1 MTATRHPALT
11 VEAADAALKPFGLR
25 VTPWSSVKFLVWKG
39 DDCKTY
45 RLAQIA
51 ELIDT
56 YRRYA

>member
-1 MTATRHPALT
+1 MTRTALT

-39 DDCKTY
+39 DQSKTY

-51 ELIDT
+51 ELIEAH
-56 YRRYA
+56 RAAA